1 MTSESYLKNKT
12 LVNSIH
18 ANEHSSPGLL
28 FWRAFYNWQRL
39 IRVALD
45 PHDLTQGQYSI
56 LAALSYLASDGSIV
70 SQQDIAKTL
79 AMDKM
84 MVSDIVKIL
93 LRKKY
98 LQRKKH
104 PLDARAFALSLSSLG
119 KTKLQKCIPLVE
131 KNDEDFFKSTGKHYK
146 DFFSALKILAN

>member
-1 MTSESYLKNKT
+1 MGSDSKKNKK

-18 ANEHSSPGLL
+18 ADEHSSPGLL
-28 FWRAFYNWQRL
+28 FWRAYFNWQRL
-39 IRVALD
+39 IRVELE

-56 LAALSYLASDGSIV
+56 LAALAYLSSDSSVV

-93 LRKKY
+93 LRKKFI
-98 LQRKKH
+98 QRKNH
-104 PLDARAFALSLSSLG
+104 PDDARAFALSLSSLG
-119 KTKLQKCIPLVE
+119 KTKLQTCVPLVE
-131 KNDEDFFKSTGKHYK
+131 QVDEKFFKSTGKHYK
-146 DFFSALKILAN
+146 DFFSALLILAK